1 MVVQSSVLDDRRTF
15 FASFVSESFG
25 TCVKYSKPSEQSGG
39 FLCA

>member
-15 FASFVSESFG
+15 FASFVSKSFDIS
-25 TCVKYSKPSEQSGG
+25 VKCKWPSEQSGG